1 VWVRTDTDRDKSFGK
16 ANRAQQGELQNGS
29 INIFCPLCHT
39 PIPHQVTS
47 FGDIYDHLK
56 LSVFF
61 HITHLSSVQHMSMMS
76 VYIIIDVVD
85 VSVSVS
91 NIRNWYSV
99 ISHGNDKSQ
108 VYGSYGNN
116 DG

>member
-1 VWVRTDTDRDKSFGK
+1 VWVRTDIDRDKSFGK
-16 ANRAQQGELQNGS
+16 ANRAQQGELQKGS
-29 INIFCPLCHT
+29 INIFGPSSHT

-61 HITHLSSVQHMSMMS
+61 HITSLSSVQHMSMS

-85 VSVSVS
+85 VSVSCL
-91 NIRNWYSV
+91 
-99 ISHGNDKSQ
+99 ISYTQ
-108 VYGSYGNN
+108 
-116 DG
+116 